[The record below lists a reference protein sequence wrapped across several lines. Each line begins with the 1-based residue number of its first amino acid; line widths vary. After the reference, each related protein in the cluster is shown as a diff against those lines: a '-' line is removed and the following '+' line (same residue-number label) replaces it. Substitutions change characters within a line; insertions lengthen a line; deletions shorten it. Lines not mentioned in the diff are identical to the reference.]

1 MSIEIKLKKNEH
13 IDRAIKRL
21 KRSIDKEGLIKDLKE
36 RKYFVKPGDKKRNK
50 SAQARARKRKEA
62 KYGIPSI

>member
-1 MSIEIKLKKNEH
+1 MSIQIKLKKNEH

-21 KRSIDKEGLIKDLKE
+21 KRSIDREGIVKDLKE
-36 RKYFVKPGDKKRNK
+36 RRYFVKPGDKKRNK
-50 SAQARARKRKEA
+50 SSQARARRKKEA